1 MTEKSVVIVVVEGYS
16 DMVSVGT
23 VLKEYFNSAETQ
35 FVITRGDI
43 TSRNDVNAANVIKKL
58 KDEIEKLRSRYGYR
72 WRDFVRI
79 IHIADTDGAFT
90 KDCVVGANVGS
101 IKYYEDH
108 MESSDVE
115 ATNRRNRNKADAMFK
130 LRSTNKI
137 NSVDYRLYFNSCN
150 LEHVLHNA
158 LKDFSDDEKEEMS
171 DVFAEKYK
179 GHLSEFIDFISG
191 SDVAA
196 PGTYRETWR
205 FIEKDKH
212 SLQRHTNMHLI
223 FC

>member
-23 VLKEYFNSAETQ
+23 ILKEYFNSAETQ

-72 WRDFVRI
+72 WKDFVRI

-90 KDCVVGANVGS
+90 EDCVVEANVGS

-108 MESSDVE
+108 M
-115 ATNRRNRNKADAMFK
+115 
-130 LRSTNKI
+130 
-137 NSVDYRLYFNSCN
+137 
-150 LEHVLHNA
+150 
-158 LKDFSDDEKEEMS
+158 
-171 DVFAEKYK
+171 
-179 GHLSEFIDFISG
+179 EFIDFISG

-196 PGTYRETWR
+196 PGTYRETWS

-223 FC
+223 F